1 MIVVAAPAL
10 SEMLAEADPD
20 ATVAVCTVT
29 VAPVEVTVGVAVTDT
44 TLFGTVEVYE
54 VVPGAKAGDRE
65 PALSTKVV
73 SVLTVFTAVALLTV
87 TVYVFVVVVSCAL
100 TTTAIAVPAP
110 PADTTCAD
118 DALPDATALPPT
130 DTVAVASLVT
140 GVRVIDD
147 TAFAT
152 LVVYVIVPAANAG
165 DSVP

>member
-1 MIVVAAPAL
+1 
-10 SEMLAEADPD
+10 
-20 ATVAVCTVT
+20 
-29 VAPVEVTVGVAVTDT
+29 VAPVEVTVGVTVIDA
-44 TLFGTVEVYE
+44 TLFGTVQVYDS
-54 VVPGAKAGDRE
+54 VSCAKATFRE
-65 PALSTKVV
+65 PLLSTKVV
-73 SVLTVFTAVALLTV
+73 NELAVFTADVRVIVSA
-87 TVYVFVVVVSCAL
+87 YDIVVVVSCAV
-100 TTTAIAVPAP
+100 TTTVITLAP
-110 PADTTCAD
+110 TPIFCGD